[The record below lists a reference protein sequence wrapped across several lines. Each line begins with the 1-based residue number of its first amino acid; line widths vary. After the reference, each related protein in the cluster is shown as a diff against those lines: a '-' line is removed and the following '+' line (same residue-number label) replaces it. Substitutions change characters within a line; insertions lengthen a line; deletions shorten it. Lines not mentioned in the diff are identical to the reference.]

1 MIDFTELPQDGDAFE
16 LLMRELLSHR
26 GLEVYWTGRGPDGG
40 KDLICSERMIG
51 NFDVSVKRWVV
62 QCKHNAH
69 SRSAVSCSDI
79 DSIENIC
86 DANEADGYLLACT
99 TYPSSKLMTMLHDI
113 NKRGKISVQV
123 WDCIQI
129 EKELQLPQNWD
140 IANTFF
146 PISMKKKGIQVSY
159 ISTNFWYL
167 SFKGFAFYLSARITA
182 NYVYFIEYIEKC
194 LDDLHERNKSLPE
207 GFKIRVR
214 GIYVDDKNTVFYVY
228 VDYMIPET
236 SSEEIV
242 EESEDI
248 LKKYAWDENNIDG
261 ICFMYDIAVVHFF
274 PYSDH
279 FDPDS
284 RDYYEPY
291 IEIMKS
297 GVERNVNRPILSTA
311 QYDYDYT
318 EEFVDGDFRNLCD
331 LFKKIPFVRYLN
343 SGNAKIEKI
352 NSYNG
357 IRMVSTIEDDVP
369 QGIGKFFHAEIRFEI
384 KSDEDFKKLS
394 KLLAE
399 WPNGATERMELKRNF
414 IIMPGEGIE
423 VDEDESIYTISFT
436 ISSASYSDKFQFR
449 KMINLYFREIA
460 AILENQL
467 KELA

>member
-1 MIDFTELPQDGDAFE
+1 MINFTELPQDGDAFE

-62 QCKHNAH
+62 QCKHNAN
-69 SRSAVSCSDI
+69 SGSAVSCSDI
-79 DSIENIC
+79 DGIENIC
-86 DANEADGYLLACT
+86 AANNADGYLLACT

-129 EKELQLPQNWD
+129 EKELQLPHNWD

-167 SFKGFAFYLSARITA
+167 SFKGFAFYLSARISA
-182 NYVYFIEYIEKC
+182 NYVYFIEFIEKC
-194 LDDLHERNKSLPE
+194 LDNLQKRNNSLPD
-207 GFKIRVR
+207 GFRIRVR
-214 GIYVDDKNTVFYVY
+214 GIYVDDKNTNFYVY
-228 VDYMIPET
+228 VDFMIPDT
-236 SSEEIV
+236 VSEEIV
-242 EESEDI
+242 KKSDEV
-248 LKKYAWDENNIDG
+248 LKKYTWSEDNIDG
-261 ICFMYDIAVVHFF
+261 VCVMYDIAEVHFF

-279 FDPDS
+279 FDPDA

-297 GVERNVNRPILSTA
+297 GMEREIDRPILSTE

-318 EEFVDGDFRNLCD
+318 EEFVDGDFRRLCD
-331 LFKKIPFVRYLN
+331 LFRKIPFVKYLN

-357 IRMVSTIEDDVP
+357 IRLASTIEENVY
-369 QGIGKFFHAEIRFEI
+369 QGVGRFFHAEIRFEI
-384 KSDEDFKKLS
+384 KSVGDLKKLS
-394 KLLAE
+394 ELLAA
-399 WPNGATERMELKRNF
+399 WPNGASEFMELKQNF
-414 IIMPGEGIE
+414 IILPEKGIE
-423 VDEDESIYTISFT
+423 TDEDEFIYTISFT
-436 ISSASYSDKFQFR
+436 INPASYSDKFQFR
-449 KMINLYFREIA
+449 KMINSYFRDIA
-460 AILENQL
+460 AILEKQL